1 MRSFVAVAAFEIAFD
16 VPPRLN
22 LALGRPARLSST
34 AHSGY
39 SAASFATDG
48 QTQMDD
54 VIASG
59 CAQTDVEAAPWLE
72 VDLEHR
78 AVGCEVK
85 PSALWPLLNYCRE
98 TLREAGRWTG
108 MDETLRPPC
117 ADRRFP

>member
-1 MRSFVAVAAFEIAFD
+1 MRSFVAVAAFELAFD

-78 AVGCEVK
+78 AVVVAVRLY
-85 PSALWPLLNYCRE
+85 PR
-98 TLREAGRWTG
+98 LRIPAAGPVSKRGMAAVLPATRRIQRWG
-108 MDETLRPPC
+108 Y
-117 ADRRFP
+117 F